1 MAKAFNKVLGII
13 MVIAILLSLGV
24 TAIAEDLGPVTYLG
38 KAEETKSSSYV
49 YGSTTANIVVI
60 KQASTAFVAWVDGTI
75 PSGTV
80 QKS

>member
-24 TAIAEDLGPVTYLG
+24 TTLAADFDPVTFLG
-38 KAEETKSSSYV
+38 KAEETNNSSYV
-49 YGSTTANIVVI
+49 YGGTTANIIVI